1 MRQISIVTAVVW
13 IAVIAALFGASSMI
27 AKVPQT
33 AEAAAASSPIDIMQM
48 TRGAKNL
55 PVEQYD
61 AN

>member
-1 MRQISIVTAVVW
+1 MRHISMITATVW

-27 AKVPQT
+27 AKVPPR
-33 AEAAAASSPIDIMQM
+33 AEAAAASSPIDILQM
-48 TRGAKNL
+48 TRAAKNL